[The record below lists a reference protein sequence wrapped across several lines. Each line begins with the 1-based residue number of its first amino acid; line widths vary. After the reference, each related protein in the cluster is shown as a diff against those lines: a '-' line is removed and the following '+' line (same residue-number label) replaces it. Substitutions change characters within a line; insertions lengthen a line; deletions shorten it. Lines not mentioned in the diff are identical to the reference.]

1 MRPMVPQGEAVDGV
15 IIFTTEDA
23 EEPPPMVLLFA
34 FAPFASL
41 LLSSAE
47 EAKEDMSFCEGFFPA
62 DVEEEEEEKQRH
74 GNSGRSVSSLSFSL
88 E

>member
-1 MRPMVPQGEAVDGV
+1 MELNTPRSALENKATAERTKVRPMVPQGEAVDGV

-47 EAKEDMSFCEGFFPA
+47 EAKEDMSFCEGFFQLML
-62 DVEEEEEEKQRH
+62 K
-74 GNSGRSVSSLSFSL
+74 NF
-88 E
+88 